1 MKKMEYEKQYAE
13 LKEGSDWWKPSAGI
27 HKVMFLENIAEP
39 TKRKIL
45 VDGKEKE
52 LEQSD
57 VLIDVD
63 KKRYKWSIT
72 KASGKDSLWGQ
83 LMFYGMTVR
92 DIVGKTVTVIIQG
105 DNKNRKYI
113 IQETL
118 ELKQKQ
124 SQLQK

>member
-1 MKKMEYEKQYAE
+1 MEYEKQYAE

>member
-1 MKKMEYEKQYAE
+1 MEYEKQYNE
-13 LKEGSDWWKPSAGI
+13 LKEGSDWWKPTAGI
-27 HKVMFLENIAEP
+27 YKVCFLENIPEP

-57 VLIDVD
+57 VLIEVD
-63 KKRYKWSIT
+63 KKRWRWSIT
-72 KASGKDSLWGQ
+72 KAAGKDSLWGQ
-83 LMFYGMTVR
+83 LMYYGMTVK
-92 DIVGKTVTVIIQG
+92 DIIGKTVTVIIQG
-105 DNKNRKYI
+105 ENKNRKYV

-124 SQLQK
+124 QNLKQ